1 MMKSRRHATHPDLI
15 KRLKRADGHLRHVVG
30 LIEDGR
36 RRAKIAVR
44 LQPVE
49 IDHCPGTGGDADPA
63 EIEALAELL

>member
-1 MMKSRRHATHPDLI
+1 MMKPHRHATHPGLI
-15 KRLKRADGHLRHVVG
+15 ERLKRADGHLRHVVG

-49 IDHCPGTGGDADPA
+49 IDHRPGTGGEANPA
-63 EIEALAELL
+63 EIKALAELL